1 MSDNKLIEGVWIVD
15 KRYDL
20 IWLRND
26 INKISQTLNYFNFE
40 TLLFQSFDSDQVKK
54 IMEAINCEEKL
65 LIDFDKSKV
74 KKIELKNEP
83 FINYMKNF
91 MNANAAE
98 MEISTIDTESK
109 YYNF

>member
-1 MSDNKLIEGVWIVD
+1 MDVKLIEGIWIVD
-15 KRYDL
+15 KHYDL

-26 INKISQTLNYFNFE
+26 EKKLSQTLNYFKFE
-40 TLLFQSFDSDQVKK
+40 TILFQSFDGNQVKK
-54 IMEAINCEEKL
+54 IMEALNCEEKL

-83 FINYMKNF
+83 FVNHMKNF